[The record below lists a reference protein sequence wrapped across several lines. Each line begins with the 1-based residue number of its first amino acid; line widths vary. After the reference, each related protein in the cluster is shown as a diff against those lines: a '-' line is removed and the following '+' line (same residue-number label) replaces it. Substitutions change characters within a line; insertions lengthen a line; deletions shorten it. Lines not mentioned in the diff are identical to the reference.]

1 MKRVFW
7 ILLTPLAIF
16 LALWAVGSTYLAPR
30 LEAWTLQ
37 KIQSYSEESL
47 PVSIRANKLSLRF
60 LRPSIALEGIEIRGK
75 KDLQEA
81 LPLIKVAGVRAYV
94 DMFHLLGGRLTLSA
108 VVAESPE
115 AEINIDPFLKK
126 DTPPEE
132 LPMDEIFAV
141 LEKIPLNRIFLQN
154 VRTHVYSKKLKL
166 DVVVDSGDLL
176 LTNMGKNLTAKTNL
190 PDLRVKLERVGE
202 FGGSLDS
209 HLYLTRQSLR
219 IIQLGL
225 RLGKSEVVARGELTP
240 FAKITLRPAGVLDMT
255 AKIDLSDIYTEVKR
269 LRPDVK
275 MPTIGGE
282 LITDVDL
289 KFDGIENLKAHGEV
303 STRSVVMDK
312 FELGDARIQGE
323 YANGAIQLSEI
334 NVNHPAGEATLTK
347 TVLELDGNYGFK
359 SHVDVKS
366 LDLHKLFQSLDL
378 ASVPVGLDLEG
389 QLPCEGQVRPFF
401 QLTCSNV
408 TLKGQNLWVKTEMN
422 PKTPDLVTIDSMS
435 AKGQVQ
441 VTTQKV
447 TYAASVTLGASAGT
461 SDGVIDFDTGFKIN
475 YKTNKLDLAHVRNLA
490 NLKLEGSTSIEG
502 STSGDSNAA
511 IFDMKLNARN
521 FVFEDYALGNLI
533 THLKYRK
540 GHLLFEDV
548 AGAVNKTQYLGE
560 LDVNLNNNSLTGEF
574 TAPTA
579 DLADIA
585 LVFDRIYRF
594 PLPVQGTGS
603 ARAQVEGPLD
613 FWKLNYKLE
622 SVFKTPVIGP
632 ETFNQ
637 LTFNASAT
645 GGNIKADKILL
656 QRGGSTLSMQGGI
669 SSERIMNLYA
679 DGKNWRL
686 EESNFIS
693 KINSNILGN
702 MNFAVEFKESVM
714 NPQVLL
720 KGAITD
726 TLFEDQEIPNSN
738 LVLRINRDGLSGQMS
753 LFGSRVQGDFQIPME
768 KGRTPLMIKMTT
780 NNWNYSTVL
789 GLIGGANLASEYS
802 SSLTSSVDL
811 RSDQGDIFKATGKI
825 HIEEFSLKRGPL
837 SFTNNGP
844 IDISADQGVGT
855 IKNFNL
861 QGPGTSIQIRGQSF
875 TAERLGL
882 GVTGNADLRLM
893 QIFTPFLEDMGG
905 PVKIAANISG
915 SVMKPEILGS
925 ANASNTFVKIKG
937 FPHPLERVS
946 ADVVFSQSR
955 IMINA
960 IKGQIAGGSLA
971 GEGSVVING
980 IRDFPTSI
988 RIRLD
993 GVTMNVPDKVRSSGN
1008 ADLLFSGRWFPFTL
1022 SGTYQINNALVEKEF
1037 TEDSG
1042 GVVGVKQSQYLPKV
1056 LREGRF
1062 EPILLDLQI
1071 LLSRNIA
1078 IKNSLIDGAVS
1089 GQLQVKG
1096 PPENPVLLGKI
1107 STEKRSKIIFKD
1119 RVFEIQS
1126 GVIDFNDPDEINPN
1140 LYISAISRINDY
1152 DITLLAQ
1159 GPSKNL
1165 TIHLNSV
1172 PPLSEQDIISVIAL
1186 GVTSS
1191 AMDQNL
1197 QSRQQAEQLGV
1208 EIGGAVLA
1216 KPINKQLES
1225 TLGLNLSVTS
1235 QYDSTRNISVPKITL
1250 SRRLSEK
1257 MKVSGSRPV
1266 GDAQSY
1272 DIKLEYILNTNITAI
1287 GSFESR
1293 GSAEES
1299 SNVQSTQQETQSI
1312 FGLDLEFKREFK

>member
-16 LALWAVGSTYLAPR
+16 LTLWALGGTYLAPR
-30 LEAWTLQ
+30 LEAWTLA
-37 KIQSYSEESL
+37 KIQSYSEENL
-47 PVSIRANKLSLRF
+47 PIKIQAQRLTLKFLS
-60 LRPSIALEGIEIRGK
+60 PSIALENIEIRGK
-75 KDLQEA
+75 GSLQDS
-81 LPLIKVAGVRAYV
+81 LPLIKIAGIRAYI
-94 DMFHLLGGRLTLSA
+94 DLFHLLSGRLTLSA

-126 DTPPEE
+126 DSPPQE
-132 LPMDEIFAV
+132 LPLDEIFAIV
-141 LEKIPLNRIFLQN
+141 EKIPLNRILLQN
-154 VRTHVYSKKLKL
+154 VQAHIHSKKMKL
-166 DVVVDSGDLL
+166 DVFVNSGDLL
-176 LTNMGKNLTAKTNL
+176 LASMGNNLTAKTNL
-190 PDLRVKLERVGE
+190 PDLRVKLSRVGE

-209 HLYLTRQSLR
+209 HLNLTRQSLR

-225 RLGKSEVVARGELTP
+225 RLGESEIVARGELNP
-240 FAKITLRPAGVLDMT
+240 FAKVTLRPAGVLDLT
-255 AKIDLSDIYTEVKR
+255 GKVDLSDIHSEMKR
-269 LRPDVK
+269 LRPDLK
-275 MPTIGGE
+275 IPAIGGKLVTE
-282 LITDVDL
+282 INFTVDGL
-289 KFDGIENLKAHGEV
+289 DNLKAHGEV
-303 STRSVVMDK
+303 STHSVVMDK
-312 FELGDARIQGE
+312 LELGDARIQGE
-323 YANGAIQLSEI
+323 YSDGSISLSEI
-334 NVNHPAGEATLTK
+334 NVHHPSGEATLIQTE
-347 TVLELDGNYGFK
+347 LELEGNSRFK
-359 SHVDVKS
+359 SHIQVKN
-366 LDLHKLFQSLDL
+366 LDLYKLFQSLDL
-378 ASVPVGLDLEG
+378 ANIPVGLDLEG
-389 QLPCEGQVRPFF
+389 QLPCEGQLRPFF

-408 TLKGQNLWVKTEMN
+408 TLKGQNLWVKTEMK
-422 PKTPDLVTIDSMS
+422 PQVPDLVNIDSMS
-435 AKGQVQ
+435 AQGQVQ

-447 TYAASVTLGASAGT
+447 TYAAAVNLGASSGS
-461 SDGVIDFDTGFKIN
+461 SDGVIDFETGFKIN
-475 YKTNKLDLAHVRNLA
+475 YKTNKLDLSHVRNLA
-490 NLKLEGSTSIEG
+490 NLKLEGTTSIAG
-502 STSGDSNAA
+502 STSGDSASA
-511 IFDMKLNARN
+511 IFDMKLNARD
-521 FVFEDYALGNLI
+521 FVFENYALGNLI
-533 THLKYRK
+533 TDLKYRK
-540 GHLLFEDV
+540 GHLLFENI

-560 LDVNLNNNSLTGEF
+560 LDVDLGSSSLIGDF

-585 LVFDRIYRF
+585 LAFDRIYRF
-594 PLPVQGTGS
+594 PLPVQGVGS
-603 ARAQVEGPLD
+603 IRAHVDGPLD

-622 SVFKTPVIGP
+622 SVFKAPIIGP

-645 GGNIKADKILL
+645 NGNIKADQVLL
-656 QRGGSTLSMQGGI
+656 QRGLSTLSMQGGI
-669 SSERIMNLYA
+669 SSDRIMNLYA

-686 EESNFIS
+686 EESNLIG
-693 KINSNILGN
+693 KINSNILGSL
-702 MNFAVEFKESVM
+702 NFAVEFKEGVM
-714 NPQVLL
+714 TPQVLL
-720 KGAITD
+720 KGAVTD

-738 LVLRINRDGLSGQMS
+738 AVLRINRDALSGQMS
-753 LFGSRVQGDFQIPME
+753 LFGSRVQGEFQIPMK
-768 KGRTPLMIKMTT
+768 KGRTPLMVKMTT
-780 NNWNYSTVL
+780 NNWNYATLL
-789 GLIGGANLASEYS
+789 GLIGGANLANEYS
-802 SSLTSSVDL
+802 SALTSSVDL
-811 RSDQGDIFKATGKI
+811 RSELGDILKATGKI

-844 IDISADQGVGT
+844 IDITADHGVGT
-855 IKNFNL
+855 IKNFTL
-861 QGPGTSIQIRGQSF
+861 QGLGTNIQLRGQGF

-905 PVKIAANISG
+905 PVKISATVSG
-915 SVMKPEILGS
+915 PLRKPEILGN
-925 ANASNTFVKIKG
+925 ANATNTFVKIKG
-937 FPHPLERVS
+937 FPHPLERMS

-955 IMINA
+955 IMINS
-960 IKGQIAGGSLA
+960 IKGQMAGGSLT

-980 IRDFPTSI
+980 IQDFPTSI
-988 RIRLD
+988 RIHLD

-1008 ADLLFSGRWFPFTL
+1008 ANLLLSGRWFPFTL
-1022 SGTYQINNALVEKEF
+1022 SGTYQINSALVEKEF
-1037 TEDSG
+1037 TEESE
-1042 GVVGVKQSQYLPKV
+1042 GVMGVRQSQYLPKF
-1056 LREGRF
+1056 LREGQF

-1071 LLSRNIA
+1071 LLGRNII
-1078 IKNSLIDGAVS
+1078 IKNSLIDGSVS

-1096 PPENPVLLGKI
+1096 RPEAPILLGKI

-1126 GVIDFNDPDEINPN
+1126 GIIDFNDPDEVNPN
-1140 LYISAISRINDY
+1140 LYISAISRINEY

-1159 GPSKNL
+1159 GPSKSL
-1165 TIHLNSV
+1165 TIHLTSV

-1225 TLGLNLSVTS
+1225 TLGLNLSLTS

-1272 DIKLEYILNTNITAI
+1272 DIKLEYILNNNITAI

-1299 SNVQSTQQETQSI
+1299 TNLQSTQQETQSI